1 MTNFYTKKEVFRI
14 MKITS
19 VHFII
24 VCILA
29 GNGLAA
35 PAKSQELL
43 KERVTLTIRD
53 GNLKSF
59 LRTLEKQVDII
70 FSYQKDVIMTEDRLN
85 LEFKNE
91 TLDEVL
97 RQVLVP
103 RRIQYKVIRSNQVIL
118 SRKPSVGGDAESSGQ
133 GMGRDG
139 GVRMIPETLADR
151 TISGK
156 VKGVDGEALPG
167 VSIIIK
173 GTTKGMATDVDGNFQ
188 ISVPDNQ
195 SILIFSFVGYES
207 QEIDAGNKTSLE
219 VILKADVKSLS
230 ELVVVGYGTQKKT
243 SVTAA
248 VGTLKGGDIAETPI
262 SNLSNG
268 LGGRIAGVI
277 VKQNSGEPGKDG
289 SNIFIRGI
297 SSTGNNQPLL
307 IVDGI
312 PRSFQLLDPNT
323 IESFTILK
331 DAAAVAPY
339 GVAGANGVVL
349 VTTKRGKTGAPTLSY
364 SGYVGFQ
371 NPLSLP
377 DYANSFQ
384 EATLRNAAAKNAG
397 LPLPYSA
404 YALQKYKDQSDP
416 DAYPDHDVWGAVIDK
431 NAVITTHN
439 LQYSGGT
446 DKIKFFTSVGY
457 QNQKGMWKTTSTSR
471 YNLSLNLDAQATKT
485 TKISLGINGIVQQST
500 YPPSD
505 QTSGTTHRTG
515 RIFELAGFA
524 QLGYGPLVFSNGM
537 YGSHV
542 MAALFSSGYE
552 KNNGTSIYSNL
563 TIEQQLPFIKGLSV
577 KGTVAYD
584 PSFSESK
591 LWKTPMHV
599 ATIDTTK
606 RPYVINDGIFGAV
619 KPSLAQSYSRAR
631 QLTYQASLN
640 YNRTFGKHSLGI
652 LGVFEAKAN
661 QTLGLGASRTNYNL
675 TVPEINMG
683 SSKQSDMTTSG
694 SSTVG
699 RQMGLVYRATYD
711 YGDKY
716 LFEASGR
723 YDGSYYFA
731 PQNRYGFFP
740 AFSAGWRLSE
750 EHFIKDNFRWIDNL
764 KLRAS
769 YGQVGSLAGSAF
781 QYLSTYNVVGTS
793 YAFDNNA
800 VQGIS
805 ERAEPN
811 RNITWE
817 RAKKT
822 DVGLEATLWKGLLN
836 IEVDYFFEKRSNML
850 VTPDVIVPKEYGIGL
865 SQVNQ
870 GIMNNRGIELAI
882 SSNYRLSSD
891 LRVSL
896 GANITY
902 AKNKLIKVFETPVT
916 YNNPNRRLTG
926 RSLGTQF
933 GFESLGYFQTSDFDE
948 SGNLK
953 GGIATQPWGK
963 VVAGDIR
970 YADLNKDG
978 KIDDN
983 DLTKIGEP
991 VASPRIIYGL
1001 APSVHYKGLALDLL
1015 FQGAAKT
1022 NWYYQAFA
1030 VMPFA
1035 NTMRP
1040 YVHNLDYWTPE
1051 NPNAANPRITNSP
1064 TTNNSQIS
1072 SFWMGNAAY
1081 LRLKSM
1087 TLSYTIPVSLIEKI
1101 KLQNARVYVSGQNV
1115 LTWSKLKYY
1124 DPEIGPNDSGAPTNG
1139 WSYPNQKVI
1148 SIGVNLTF

>member
-1 MTNFYTKKEVFRI
+1 MKVFYTRKEVFRI

-19 VHFII
+19 FQLVIS
-24 VCILA
+24 CILVS
-29 GNGLAA
+29 NGLAA
-35 PAKSQELL
+35 PASSQELL
-43 KERVTLTIRD
+43 KERVTLTVKD
-53 GNLKSF
+53 GTLKSF
-59 LRTLEKQVDII
+59 LQSLEKEVDVI
-70 FSYQKDVIMTEDRLN
+70 FSYQKEVVSIDERLN
-85 LEFKNE
+85 LDFKNE

-97 RQVLVP
+97 RHVLLP
-103 RRIQYKVIRSNQVIL
+103 RRIQYKVIRKNQIIL
-118 SRKPSVGGDAESSGQ
+118 SRKIPPATDVQPTGAGPEKEEAGKPASHAADITVKGT
-133 GMGRDG
+133 
-139 GVRMIPETLADR
+139 VR
-151 TISGK
+151 
-156 VKGVDGEALPG
+156 GVDGGGLPG

-173 GTTKGMATDVDGNFQ
+173 GTSRGLTTDAEGKYS
-188 ISVPDNQ
+188 IAVPDN
-195 SILIFSFVGYES
+195 SAVLIFSFVGYET
-207 QEIDAGNKTSLE
+207 QELVAGNASSLD
-219 VILKADVKSLS
+219 VVLKSDVKALG
-230 ELVVVGYGTQKKT
+230 EVVVVGYGTQKKT

-248 VGTLKGGDIAETPI
+248 VATLKGGDIAETPI

-339 GVAGANGVVL
+339 GVAAANGVVL
-349 VTTKRGKTGAPTLSY
+349 VTTKKGKTGAPTLSY

-384 EATLRNAAAKNAG
+384 EATLKNAAARNAG
-397 LPLPYSA
+397 LPLPYSD
-404 YALQKYKDQSDP
+404 YALQKFKDHSDP
-416 DAYPDHDVWGAVIDK
+416 DAFPEHDVWGAVIDK

-446 DKIKFFTSVGY
+446 DRIRYFTSVGY
-457 QNQKGMWKTTSTSR
+457 QHQKGMWKTTSTSR
-471 YNLSLNLDAQATKT
+471 YNLSLNLEAEATKT
-485 TKISLGINGIVQQST
+485 TKISLGINGIVQQSN

-505 QTSGTTHRTG
+505 QSTGTTHRTA

-524 QLGYGPLVFSNGM
+524 QVGYGPLVYSNGM

-542 MAALFSSGYE
+542 MAALFGSGYE
-552 KNNGTSIYSNL
+552 KNNGTSIYSQMS
-563 TIEQQLPFIKGLSV
+563 IEQRLPFIEGLSV

-584 PSFSESK
+584 PSYSESK

-606 RPYVINDGIFGAV
+606 RPYVISDAIFGAV
-619 KPSLAQSYSRAR
+619 KPSLAQSYSRAQ

-640 YNRTFGKHSLGI
+640 YNRSFGKHSIGI

-661 QTLGLGASRTNYNL
+661 RMLSLGASRTNYNL
-675 TVPEINMG
+675 TVDEINMG
-683 SSKQSDMTTSG
+683 SSKQADMTTSG
-694 SSTVG
+694 SSTAG

-711 YGDKY
+711 FGDKY

-750 EHFIKDNFRWIDNL
+750 EHFIKDNIRWIDNL

-781 QYLSTYNVVGTS
+781 QYLSTYNVVGTA
-793 YAFDNNA
+793 YAFDNSA
-800 VQGIS
+800 VQGVS

-822 DVGLEATLWKGLLN
+822 DVGLEASLFKGFLN
-836 IEVDYFFEKRSNML
+836 LEFDYFYEKRSNML

-870 GIMNNRGIELAI
+870 GVMDNRGFELAV
-882 SSNYRLSSD
+882 SSNYRVSGD
-891 LRVSL
+891 LRFSL

-902 AKNKLIKVFETPVT
+902 AKNKLLKVFETPVT
-916 YNNPNRRLTG
+916 YNNPNRRITG

-933 GFESLGYFQTSDFDE
+933 GFKSLGYFQVNDFDE

-953 GGIATQPWGK
+953 PGIAVQPWGK
-963 VVAGDIR
+963 VYPGDIR
-970 YADLNKDG
+970 YADLNADG

-983 DLTKIGEP
+983 DITKIGEP

-1001 APSVHYKGLALDLL
+1001 APSVHYKGLSLDLL

-1022 NWYYQAFA
+1022 NWYYQAFSI
-1030 VMPFA
+1030 MPFA

-1040 YVHNLDYWTPE
+1040 YVHNMDYWTPE
-1051 NPNAANPRITNSP
+1051 NPDAPNPRITNSP
-1064 TTNNSQIS
+1064 TTNNIQTS

-1087 TLSYTIPVSLIEKI
+1087 TLAYTLPTAII
-1101 KLQNARVYVSGQNV
+1101 KKVRLQNARVYVSGQNV

>member
-1 MTNFYTKKEVFRI
+1 MQILHYRKEVFRV

-19 VHFII
+19 IQFII
-24 VCILA
+24 SCILL

-35 PAKSQELL
+35 PALSQDLL
-43 KERVTLTIRD
+43 RERVTITIRD
-53 GNLKSF
+53 GTLKSF
-59 LRTLEKQVDII
+59 LKSLEMQVDVI
-70 FSYQKDVIMTEDRLN
+70 FSYQKEVVSSKDRLN
-85 LEFKNE
+85 YEFKNE
-91 TLDEVL
+91 TLEEVL
-97 RQVLVP
+97 KRVLTS
-103 RRIQYKVIRSNQVIL
+103 RRIQYKVIRNNQIILTKKAASVIDGR
-118 SRKPSVGGDAESSGQ
+118 STGFKKEKKPAE
-133 GMGRDG
+133 R
-139 GVRMIPETLADR
+139 RMTETNEI
-151 TISGK
+151 T
-156 VKGVDGEALPG
+156 VKGKITGIDGSGLPG
-167 VSIIIK
+167 VSIIIE
-173 GTTKGMATDVDGNFQ
+173 GSSRGMTSDVEGNYE
-188 ISVPDNQ
+188 ISVPDE
-195 SILIFSFVGYES
+195 SAILIFSFVGYETR
-207 QEIDAGNKTSLE
+207 EVAVGKAGMLN
-219 VILKADVKSLS
+219 VILKSDIKALS
-230 ELVVVGYGTQKKT
+230 ELVIIGYGTQKKT

-248 VGTLKGGDIAETPI
+248 VATMKGGDLAETPI

-268 LGGRIAGVI
+268 FGGRMAGVI

-289 SNIFIRGI
+289 SNIYIRGI

-312 PRSFQLLDPNT
+312 PRSFQLLDPST
-323 IESFTILK
+323 IESFTVLK

-364 SGYVGFQ
+364 SGYIGFQ

-377 DYANSFQ
+377 DYASSFQ

-397 LPLPYSA
+397 LAQPYSD

-416 DAYPDHDVWGAVIDK
+416 DAYPDHDVWGEVIDK

-439 LQYSGGT
+439 LQYSGGA
-446 DKIKFFTSVGY
+446 DKIRYFASLGY
-457 QNQKGMWKTTSTSR
+457 QRQQGMWKTTSTNR
-471 YNLSLNLDAQATKT
+471 YNLSINMDAQVTET
-485 TKISLGINGIVQQST
+485 TKISLGVNGIVQQST

-505 QTSGTTHRTG
+505 QSSGTTHRTG

-524 QLGYGPLVFSNGM
+524 QLGYGPLRYSNGM
-537 YGSHV
+537 YGSHI
-542 MAALFSSGYE
+542 MPALFASGYE
-552 KNNGTSIYSNL
+552 KNNGTSIYSQL
-563 TIEQQLPFIKGLSV
+563 TIEQQLNFVKGLSL
-577 KGTVAYD
+577 KGTIAYD
-584 PSFSESK
+584 PSYSHSK

-606 RPYVINDGIFGAV
+606 RPYVITDGIFGAV
-619 KPSLAQSYSRAR
+619 KPSLAQSYSQSQ
-631 QLTYQASLN
+631 QLTYQASLI
-640 YNRTFGKHSLGI
+640 YNRTFGKNSITI
-652 LGVFEAKAN
+652 LGVLEAKRN
-661 QTLGLGASRTNYNL
+661 QTMGFAASRTNFNL
-675 TVPEINMG
+675 TIPELSMG
-683 SSKQSDMTTSG
+683 SSKQSDMATSG
-694 SSTVG
+694 SSTMG
-699 RQMGLVYRATYD
+699 KQLGLVYRVTYD
-711 YGDKY
+711 YNDKY

-731 PQNRYGFFP
+731 PQNRFGFFP

-750 EHFIKDNFRWIDNL
+750 EHFIKDNIRWIDNL

-781 QYLSTYNVVGTS
+781 QYLSTFNVVGTA
-793 YAFDNNA
+793 YAFDNSA

-822 DVGLEATLWKGLLN
+822 DIGLEATLFKGLLN
-836 IEVDYFFEKRSNML
+836 LELDYFYEKRSNML

-870 GIMNNRGIELAI
+870 GIMDNRGIELAV
-882 SSNYRLSSD
+882 SSTYRVSGDFRL
-891 LRVSL
+891 SL
-896 GANITY
+896 GATITY
-902 AKNKLIKVFETPVT
+902 AKNKLLKVFETPVT
-916 YNNPNRRLTG
+916 YDNPNRRITG

-933 GFESLGYFQTSDFDE
+933 GFKSLGYFQVNDFDE
-948 SGNLK
+948 IGNLRSD
-953 GGIATQPWGK
+953 IALQPWGK
-963 VVAGDIR
+963 VFPGDIR
-970 YADLNKDG
+970 YADLNGDH

-1001 APSVHYKGLALDLL
+1001 SQSARYKRLSLDLL

-1022 NWYYQAFA
+1022 NWYYQAFSI
-1030 VMPFA
+1030 MPFA

-1051 NPNAANPRITNSP
+1051 NPNAENPRITNAP

-1081 LRLKSM
+1081 LRLKST
-1087 TLSYTIPVSLIEKI
+1087 TLAYTIPTSVIEKI
-1101 KLQNARVYVSGQNV
+1101 KMQNARIYVSGQNI